1 MSAIEAAPAFLLLV
15 LSLFSAVA
23 TINAVRP
30 FRQFV
35 LLLPS
40 MLWSWFVLGLLGQL
54 LVAQVFVGTLL
65 VVAGALEYT
74 VGLVATAILAIS
86 WTGMLFAIL
95 RTRTAKRVV
104 DRALAGAGV
113 SRTAAGVSRWRTL
126 LAIPIRGRSV
136 VKIKNVP
143 FRRVAGRTLKLDVFH
158 NRSPDTH
165 RLVFV
170 YVHGGAWV
178 MGSRR
183 EQGLPIVHH
192 LARNGWLCFSLS
204 YRLSPGAGWPD
215 HLVDIKAGLAW
226 VRDHASEYGGDPS
239 FLVISGGSA
248 GGHLAA
254 MAGLTVNQ
262 PHYQP
267 GFDEANTSVDVVVPI
282 YGIYDMTNRL
292 GRQSRQFLAQL
303 VEPLVVKA
311 YLEDEPDKFFDASPI
326 DRVHADVPPFVIP
339 HGDLDTLSPIEEAR
353 AFVEKLQSISSQRV
367 VYMEFPGAQHIFD
380 LGYSYQSAQMIEGI
394 LSVLE
399 DELSRAREQR
409 GSTTAGQRLRER

>member
-1 MSAIEAAPAFLLLV
+1 MSVIEAAPAFLLLV

-40 MLWSWFVLGLLGQL
+40 MLWSWLVLGLLGRL
-54 LVAQVFVGTLL
+54 LIAQVLAAAVLIA
-65 VVAGALEYT
+65 AGALDYPIGL
-74 VGLVATAILAIS
+74 VGLSILVIS
-86 WTGMLFAIL
+86 WAGMLYAIL
-95 RTRTAKRVV
+95 RTRAAKRVV
-104 DRALAGAGV
+104 DGALADAGV
-113 SRTAAGVSRWRTL
+113 ARTAAKVARWRTL
-126 LAIPIRGRSV
+126 LAFPIRGRSV
-136 VKIKNVP
+136 VKTKNVP
-143 FRRVAGRTLKLDVFH
+143 FRRVAGRTLKLDIFH
-158 NRSPDTH
+158 DRSGDTD
-165 RLVFV
+165 RPVFV
-170 YVHGGAWV
+170 YIHGGAWV

-183 EQGLPIVHH
+183 EQGLPMVHH
-192 LARNGWLCFSLS
+192 LARNGWLCFSVS

-215 HLVDIKAGLAW
+215 HLVDIKAALSW
-226 VRDHASEYGGDPS
+226 VREHAGEYGGDSS
-239 FLVISGGSA
+239 FVVVSGGSA

-262 PHYQP
+262 PRYQP
-267 GFDEANTSVDVVVPI
+267 GFEADDTSVDVVAPI

-292 GRQSRQFLAQL
+292 GRQSKQFLPQL

-311 YLEDEPDKFFDASPI
+311 YLEDEPEKFFDASPI
-326 DRVHADVPPFVIP
+326 DRIHAGAPPFVIP

-353 AFVEKLQSISSQRV
+353 AFVEKLRATSTQRV

-380 LGYSYQSAQMIEGI
+380 LGYSHQSSQMIEGI

-399 DELSRAREQR
+399 DEHQRALQR
-409 GSTTAGQRLRER
+409 GAHSPAAEHERSH